1 MTIYNK
7 HIVAGRQKTGDGCAD
22 GARQFGIGI
31 QDFGFRVMGSGI
43 SNLNVRGLL
52 LIIIALAVQGLL
64 GVAVSIAQSPDAAIT
79 ESQWKAPSAKDVK
92 SKAMDWLREKNLD
105 KTVLAKAEIIWA
117 QTSEQSKEE
126 ELLASLAA
134 TFALGDANS
143 EKIVTLCSQ
152 PRGSLVLSEQTWL
165 GNPQT
170 PRFVANNMRLFYA
183 RWLVQELLF
192 EEAREQIVG
201 LEPSDVVAPATLL
214 FYQSVV
220 YHKLLEKESGLKTL
234 EELLGAADTSPR
246 RYVAVARL
254 MEDDLKALEEDSLDH
269 IARRMDDVHRRLDLG
284 RTGPKVRKV
293 EDGVIESLD
302 KLIKQIEDKRQQ
314 QQQSSA
320 GGNTLRPSNPAQD
333 SVPMEGKGPGDVTKR
348 DIGSESNWG
357 DLPPKEREEA
367 LQQIGRDFPSHY
379 RDVIE
384 QYFKKLASEG
394 SE

>member
-1 MTIYNK
+1 MKI
-7 HIVAGRQKTGDGCAD
+7 HITPIFACEQGTEDGRAA
-22 GARQFGIGI
+22 GARRS
-31 QDFGFRVMGSGI
+31 GFMVRVSGFSI
-43 SNLNVRGLL
+43 IRTRGVL
-52 LIIIALAVQGLL
+52 LIVIALASQVFIG
-64 GVAVSIAQSPDAAIT
+64 AAAMQEPKWKT
-79 ESQWKAPSAKDVK
+79 PTMESVK
-92 SKAMDWLREKNLD
+92 SKAMDWLGEKKID
-105 KTVLAKAEIIWA
+105 ETVRAKAEKIWA

-134 TFALGDANS
+134 TFALVDVNS
-143 EKIVTLCSQ
+143 ERLVALCAQ
-152 PRGSLVLSEQTWL
+152 PRGSLVLPDQKWL
-165 GNPQT
+165 GDQQT

-192 EEAREQIVG
+192 EEAREQIAG

-234 EELLGAADTSPR
+234 EELLSADDASPR

-254 MEDDLKALEEDSLDH
+254 MQDDLKELEDDSLDH
-269 IARRMDDVHRRLDLG
+269 ISRRMDDVRRRLDLG
-284 RTGPKVRKV
+284 RAGPKVRKV

-302 KLIKQIEDKRQQ
+302 KLIKKIEDQRQQ

-320 GGNTLRPSNPAQD
+320 GGNTLRPSNPAQE
-333 SVPMEGKGPGDVTKR
+333 SVPMDGKGPGDVTKR